1 MKSKNGFSL
10 VEILV
15 VLMIISVLA
24 TVVTINVLTTPD
36 KGKRAATI
44 ANMKV
49 LQTAAVSYS
58 LENGL
63 PTQQQGLQA
72 LVERP
77 LLAPIP
83 ETYPRGGYLDTREL
97 PTDGWGNPFIYLVP
111 GRDGKSRYEI
121 ISYGSDGQP
130 GGEDFAADI
139 SSAHPDTFK

>member
-1 MKSKNGFSL
+1 MKSKSGFSL

-15 VLMIISVLA
+15 VLMIISILA
-24 TVVTINVLTTPD
+24 TVVTVNVLDTPD

-44 ANMKV
+44 ANMKA
-49 LQTAAVSYS
+49 LETAVVSYN
-58 LENGL
+58 LANGL

-72 LVERP
+72 LVANP
-77 LLAPIP
+77 LLTPIP
-83 ETYPRGGYLDTREL
+83 KNYPAGGYLGTREL
-97 PTDGWGNPFIYLVP
+97 PTDGWGNPFIYLTP

-139 SSAHPDTFK
+139 SSAHPNTFK

>member
-1 MKSKNGFSL
+1 MKSKSGFSL

-15 VLMIISVLA
+15 VLMIISILA
-24 TVVTINVLTTPD
+24 TVVTINVLSTPD

-49 LQTAAVSYS
+49 LQTAVVSYS

-72 LVERP
+72 LVAKP
-77 LLAPIP
+77 LLPPIP
-83 ETYPRGGYLDTREL
+83 EKYDAAGYLDTLAL
-97 PTDGWGNPFIYLVP
+97 PTDGWGHPFIYLTP

-121 ISYGSDGQP
+121 ISYGSDAQP
-130 GGEDFAADI
+130 GGEDFATDI
-139 SSAHPDTFK
+139 SSVHPDTFK